1 MPGCVARAT
10 LSAMQILFIGGTGNI
25 STDCA
30 ARLHARGEEV
40 ILLTRGQSHVP
51 EMFRSVKAGRKDA
64 GAMRAACS
72 FFVPEVVV
80 NFLGFE
86 TSDLAVDFE
95 VFAGKIRQYIFIS
108 TTAAYVKPATK
119 LPITEAE
126 PLGNAF
132 WDYAQKKQAC
142 EEWLQKRPEFPVT
155 IVRPSHTYGPR
166 WFPNIVGSASYTLA
180 ARLLA
185 GKPLFL
191 PDFDNPWTLTA
202 TSDFAVGLAGLVGNE
217 RAIGEAFHITSDE
230 TLTWPQIYA
239 ETAAALGAPPP
250 NLLRIPIDWLC
261 GRFPQLSG
269 PLKGDKANPAVFDN
283 VKIKRFVPEFGCR
296 KPFRTGIRESVAWA
310 GTNPEQ
316 CVVHAEFDALYD
328 AVAAAWRQR

>member
-1 MPGCVARAT
+1 
-10 LSAMQILFIGGTGNI
+10 MQILFIGGTGNI

-80 NFLGFE
+80 NFLGYE
-86 TSDLAVDFE
+86 ISDLAVDFE
-95 VFAGKIRQYIFIS
+95 LFAGKIRQYIFIS
-108 TTAAYVKPATK
+108 TTAAYTKPPTK
-119 LPITEAE
+119 LPITETE
-126 PLGNAF
+126 PLANRF

-142 EEWLQKRPEFPVT
+142 EEWLRARPEFPTT

-166 WFPNIVGSASYTLA
+166 WFPNIFASASYTLA

-191 PDFDNPWTLTA
+191 WETDTPWTLTA
-202 TSDFAVGLAGLVGNE
+202 TSDFAVGLAGLAGNE
-217 RAIGEAFHITSDE
+217 RAVGDAFHITSD
-230 TLTWPQIYA
+230 
-239 ETAAALGAPPP
+239 
-250 NLLRIPIDWLC
+250 
-261 GRFPQLSG
+261 
-269 PLKGDKANPAVFDN
+269 
-283 VKIKRFVPEFGCR
+283 
-296 KPFRTGIRESVAWA
+296 
-310 GTNPEQ
+310 
-316 CVVHAEFDALYD
+316 
-328 AVAAAWRQR
+328 

>member
-1 MPGCVARAT
+1 
-10 LSAMQILFIGGTGNI
+10 MQILFIGGTGNI

-230 TLTWPQIYA
+230 VLTWNQIHA
-239 ETAAALGAPPP
+239 EIARAAGVAQPEV
-250 NLLRIPIDWLC
+250 LRVPVWFAC
-261 GRFPQLSG
+261 RECPQLLASL
-269 PLKGDKANPAVFDN
+269 PGDKSEHAVFDN
-283 VKIKRFVPEFGCR
+283 AKIKRWVPEFACR
-296 KPFRTGIRESVAWA
+296 KRFREGIAEAIAWFRA
-310 GTNPEQ
+310 DPARQ
-316 CVVHAEFDALYD
+316 APDPYAEEIYEKVCA
-328 AVAAAWRQR
+328 AWKARSAAAE